1 MKRSLNSL
9 LSATCLISMA
19 TIGACSHVTAPDE
32 NFVSAPGQY
41 SGYSEPVY
49 DGYER
54 SSFYVPVRDGTR
66 LAVDLF
72 RPTRDGKL
80 ADEPLPVIWMHSPY
94 NRRSFRG
101 APAAEAYP
109 GYAIELVPHGYN
121 VAIVDFRGV
130 FASFGRNIGYNR
142 GEWFEA
148 ARWDA
153 YDITEWFADQ
163 PYSSRKR

>member
-1 MKRSLNSL
+1 
-9 LSATCLISMA
+9 
-19 TIGACSHVTAPDE
+19 
-32 NFVSAPGQY
+32 
-41 SGYSEPVY
+41 
-49 DGYER
+49 
-54 SSFYVPVRDGTR
+54 
-66 LAVDLF
+66 
-72 RPTRDGKL
+72 
-80 ADEPLPVIWMHSPY
+80 MHSPY

-101 APAAEAYP
+101 EPAVEAYP

-142 GEWFEA
+142 GEWVEA

-163 PYSSRKR
+163 SYSNGNIGMWGCSATGGSQMQALTTRPPSLRLPYTCLEPSLPQPNSWRLHA